1 MTEREGTQDFPLEG
15 YARIP
20 LTGDASRRKYFRL
33 RPRPGSGG
41 PSLIM
46 MVFDRSSA
54 RRSAETFLAA
64 SRLFQSLG
72 CPVPRLI
79 HSRRSEGV
87 LILEDLGDTLL
98 ADAARS
104 PLFPRDLY
112 GLALENVIRI
122 QTPRPGLELAFPHL
136 FSRRLGKERLAFEL
150 DFARRHGLERAGRL
164 SRAESDALEAAFAS
178 IVERVSAL
186 DRVLNHRDFH
196 SRNIMVRGEKIVL
209 IDYQDALMASPF
221 YDVASLLRDSY
232 TALRG
237 ELADALLTD
246 YMAAA
251 RDARVAIPHS
261 DDEAREQFHIVA
273 LQRNVKALGTFAFQG
288 LVRGVGHFL
297 ASVPTTL
304 SHIRSN
310 PLSGAPLFAPLVDL
324 LERKMGDLS

>member
-1 MTEREGTQDFPLEG
+1 MTQREETQNFPHDR
-15 YARIP
+15 YTRIP

-33 RPRPGSGG
+33 RPRSGSAE

-64 SRLFQSLG
+64 SRLFQTLG

-79 HSRRSEGV
+79 HSRRAEGV

-98 ADAARS
+98 ADAARA
-104 PLFPRDLY
+104 PVFPRGLY

-122 QTPRPGLELAFPHL
+122 QTPRPGLELAFPQI
-136 FSRRLGKERLAFEL
+136 FSRRLGQERLAFEL
-150 DFARRHGLERAGRL
+150 DFARRHGLERTGPL
-164 SRAESDALEAAFAS
+164 SRAESNALKAAFQS
-178 IVERVSAL
+178 IVDRVSVL
-186 DRVLNHRDFH
+186 ERVLNHRDFH

-209 IDYQDALMASPF
+209 VDYQDALMASPF

-232 TALRG
+232 TALRATV
-237 ELADALLTD
+237 ADGLLVD
-246 YMAAA
+246 YIAAA
-251 RDARVAIPHS
+251 RDAGVAVPQS
-261 DDEAREQFHIVA
+261 DDEAHEQFHMVA

-297 ASVPTTL
+297 ASVPKTL
-304 SHIRSN
+304 ADIRSN
-310 PLSGAPLFAPLVDL
+310 PLADAPLLAPLVDL
-324 LERKMGDLS
+324 LDRKMGDLS